1 MRNALHTRMRSVTW
15 AGFVAGLFGR
25 REATPGS
32 NGGTRRAF
40 CLGGAALLA
49 LPATAQGKP
58 VMKKRPINPTATGW
72 AQAHEV
78 SGASRIL
85 FVSGQVP
92 EADGDVPKDC
102 KAQCRLAWR
111 NVETQLKAAGM
122 TLDHL
127 AKITIYLADR
137 RYIQDAYEVRAEVL
151 PKHVQPAMTILISGI
166 YDAAWLLEIEAIAV
180 A

>member
-1 MRNALHTRMRSVTW
+1 MTIGANDDA
-15 AGFVAGLFGR
+15 
-25 REATPGS
+25 
-32 NGGTRRAF
+32 RRAF

-49 LPATAQGKP
+49 LPASPHGKP

-78 SGASRIL
+78 SGASRIV

-92 EADGDVPKDC
+92 EAADGSVPADC

-122 TLDHL
+122 TLDNL
-127 AKITIYLADR
+127 AKITIHLSDR
-137 RYIQDAYEVRAEVL
+137 RYIQDAYEARAEIL
-151 PKHVQPAMTILISGI
+151 PRHVQPAMTILISGI